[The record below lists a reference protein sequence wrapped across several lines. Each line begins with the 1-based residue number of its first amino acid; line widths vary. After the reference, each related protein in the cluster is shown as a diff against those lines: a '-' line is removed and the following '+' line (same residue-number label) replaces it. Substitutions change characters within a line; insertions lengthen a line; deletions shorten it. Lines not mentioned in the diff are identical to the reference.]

1 MATTE
6 LVLVRHGQSE
16 ANVGTSCDP
25 DCGLTELGMEQA
37 RAAARRLAE
46 FDLCG
51 FVGLTSPYRRAVW
64 TAEAIAVTTGLSFS
78 QEPAV
83 REWGPAATVGGRTF
97 EQEPVEQAVRRLE
110 AFLRERRGQKLVVVS
125 HAAPIAILT
134 QLAWGEPPNTQG
146 QFWLGVGNCCP
157 RWLKATVVG

>member
-6 LVLVRHGQSE
+6 LLMVRHGQSE
-16 ANVGTSCDP
+16 ANVGTSTHP
-25 DCGLTELGMEQA
+25 DCGLTELGLEQA
-37 RAAARRLAE
+37 RAAARKLASL
-46 FDLCG
+46 DLRG
-51 FVGLTSPYRRAVW
+51 FEAITSPYRRALCTAQVI
-64 TAEAIAVTTGLSFS
+64 AEATGLRFS

-83 REWGPAATVGGRTF
+83 REWGPTATVGEAVF

-110 AFLRERRGQKLVVVS
+110 AFLRERRSQKLVIVS

-134 QLAWGEPPNTQG
+134 QLAWGEPPSTQG

-157 RWLKATVVG
+157 RWVKTTVA